1 MIIIEKAILH
11 ILDFHSGVTVY
22 SDTEL
27 PVKDSIETWLLKH
40 IEKAWGSQDAKP
52 GSFYDDSA
60 FLRQIG
66 SYAAGELGFIDFS
79 KQIAKTLEDAF
90 THAEEMP
97 SSDVIVAAV
106 SIDESRISSSC
117 AATATSVSR
126 IRSTRR
132 RTASRTRSSTTIP
145 SCRTSH
151 RRSTNSPL

>member
-40 IEKAWGSQDAKP
+40 IERAWGSQDAKP
-52 GSFYDDSA
+52 GTFYDDSA
-60 FLRQIG
+60 FLKQIA
-66 SYAAGELGFIDFS
+66 SYDAGELSFIDFS

-97 SSDVIVAAV
+97 SSDVIV
-106 SIDESRISSSC
+106 
-117 AATATSVSR
+117 
-126 IRSTRR
+126 
-132 RTASRTRSSTTIP
+132 
-145 SCRTSH
+145 
-151 RRSTNSPL
+151 